1 LPARKSPGGGAIP
14 HHQHGLERAYA
25 CDALADLQTRNG
37 YVPTLAYGRSKL
49 CNVLFTRELARRL
62 AGTGV
67 VANCLHPGFVATNF
81 GQRDAGL
88 FGWGMR
94 LAMLFAARPEPGA
107 DTIVHLASA
116 PEVEGVSGR
125 YFYNSREIA
134 PSPAAQ
140 DDAVAA
146 RLWRES
152 EKIAGL
158 T

>member
-1 LPARKSPGGGAIP
+1 
-14 HHQHGLERAYA
+14 
-25 CDALADLQTRNG
+25 
-37 YVPTLAYGRSKL
+37 
-49 CNVLFTRELARRL
+49 
-62 AGTGV
+62 
-67 VANCLHPGFVATNF
+67 
-81 GQRDAGL
+81 
-88 FGWGMR
+88 MR

-107 DTIVHLASA
+107 DTIVHLASSPDVA
-116 PEVEGVSGR
+116 NVSGR

-158 T
+158 A